1 MKLKILGQECPF
13 CYTVSAQKEIAD
25 TFGGMEKIKDA
36 FSGSA
41 EEVRDNALKMAAA
54 MMRGGEKRERL
65 RCKMYG
71 EKYDGPS
78 ALTAEELEAVVVT
91 AEDMSAVMNAVLQA
105 MKAGN
110 EISVELMPSKK
121 EKATG

>member
-1 MKLKILGQECPF
+1 MKLKLLGQEFPF
-13 CYTVSAQKEIAD
+13 CYTVAAQKEISDA
-25 TFGGMEKIKDA
+25 FGGMEKIKDA
-36 FSGSA
+36 FSGTA

-54 MMRGGEKRERL
+54 MMRGGEQRERL

-71 EKYDGPS
+71 ERYDGPS
-78 ALTAEELEAVVVT
+78 ALTAEELEVVVVT
-91 AEDMSAVMNAVLQA
+91 AKDMSAVMNAVLQA

-110 EISVELMPSKK
+110 EVSVELMPSKK

>member
-1 MKLKILGQECPF
+1 MKLKILGQDYPF

-25 TFGGMEKIKDA
+25 IFGGMEKIKDA
-36 FSGSA
+36 FSGTA
-41 EEVRDNALKMAAA
+41 EEVRDNVLRMAAA
-54 MMRGGEKRERL
+54 MLRGGEQRERL

-71 EKYDGPS
+71 ETYDGPP
-78 ALTAEELEAVVVT
+78 ALTANELEDVVVT
-91 AEDMSAVMNAVLQA
+91 AADMSGIMNAVLQA

-110 EISVELMPSKK
+110 EVSVELMPSKK

>member
-1 MKLKILGQECPF
+1 MKLKLLGQEFPF
-13 CYTVSAQKEIAD
+13 CYTVAAQKEISDA
-25 TFGGMEKIKDA
+25 FGGMEKIKDA
-36 FSGSA
+36 FSGTA

-71 EKYDGPS
+71 ERYDGPS
-78 ALTAEELEAVVVT
+78 ALTAKELEDVVVT
-91 AEDMSAVMNAVLQA
+91 AADMSALMNAVLQA

-110 EISVELMPSKK
+110 EVSVELMPSKK

>member
-1 MKLKILGQECPF
+1 MKLKLLGQEFPF
-13 CYTVSAQKEIAD
+13 CYTVAAQKEISDA
-25 TFGGMEKIKDA
+25 FGGMEKIKDA
-36 FSGSA
+36 FSGTA

-54 MMRGGEKRERL
+54 MMRGGEKRQRL

-71 EKYDGPS
+71 ERYDGPS
-78 ALTAEELEAVVVT
+78 ALTAKELEDVVVT
-91 AEDMSAVMNAVLQA
+91 AADMSELMNAVLQA

-110 EISVELMPSKK
+110 EVSVELMPSKK

>member
-1 MKLKILGQECPF
+1 MKLKILGQDYPF

-36 FSGSA
+36 FSGTA
-41 EEVRDNALKMAAA
+41 EEVRDNVMRMAAA
-54 MMRGGEKRERL
+54 MLRGGEKRERL

-78 ALTAEELEAVVVT
+78 ALTAKELEDAVVT
-91 AEDMSAVMNAVLQA
+91 AADMSAVMNAVLQA
-105 MKAGN
+105 MKDGN
-110 EISVELMPSKK
+110 EVSVELIPSKK

>member
-1 MKLKILGQECPF
+1 MKLKLLGQEFPF
-13 CYTVSAQKEIAD
+13 CYTVAAQKEISDA
-25 TFGGMEKIKDA
+25 FGGMEKIKDA
-36 FSGSA
+36 FSGTA

-54 MMRGGEKRERL
+54 MLRGGEKRQRL

-71 EKYDGPS
+71 ERYDGPS
-78 ALTAEELEAVVVT
+78 ALTAKELEDVVVT
-91 AEDMSAVMNAVLQA
+91 AADMSELMNAVLQA

-110 EISVELMPSKK
+110 EVSVELMPSKK

>member
-1 MKLKILGQECPF
+1 MKLKILGQDYPF

-25 TFGGMEKIKDA
+25 TFGGIEKIKDA
-36 FSGSA
+36 FSGTA
-41 EEVRDNALKMAAA
+41 EEVRDNALYMAAA
-54 MMRGGEKRERL
+54 MMRGGEQRERL

-71 EKYDGPS
+71 ETYDGPP
-78 ALTAEELEAVVVT
+78 ALTAKELEDVVVT
-91 AEDMSAVMNAVLQA
+91 AADMSELMNAVLQA

-110 EISVELMPSKK
+110 EVSVELMPSKK

>member
-1 MKLKILGQECPF
+1 MKLKILGQDYPF
-13 CYTVSAQKEIAD
+13 CYTVSAQKEISDA
-25 TFGGMEKIKDA
+25 FGGMEKIKDA
-36 FSGSA
+36 FSGTA

-71 EKYDGPS
+71 EEYDGPS
-78 ALTAEELEAVVVT
+78 ALTAKELEDVVVT
-91 AEDMSAVMNAVLQA
+91 AADMSELMNAVLQA

-110 EISVELMPSKK
+110 EVSVELMPSKK

>member
-1 MKLKILGQECPF
+1 MKLKLLGQEFPF
-13 CYTVSAQKEIAD
+13 CYTVAAQKEISDA
-25 TFGGMEKIKDA
+25 FGGMEKIKDA
-36 FSGSA
+36 FSGTA

-54 MMRGGEKRERL
+54 MMRGGEKRQRL

-71 EKYDGPS
+71 ETYDGPS
-78 ALTAEELEAVVVT
+78 ALTAKELEDVVVT
-91 AEDMSAVMNAVLQA
+91 AADMSALMNAVLQA

-110 EISVELMPSKK
+110 EVSVELMPSKK